1 MPKAKRSGHPKRPG
15 SNGPVVAVVRRNQGF
30 GDEAE
35 KALKVN
41 DAYNDSAADIM
52 IVSNDNVAFKIQSFY
67 LKAFRYER

>member
-1 MPKAKRSGHPKRPG
+1 MPKGKKSSQPKRPG

-41 DAYNDSAADIM
+41 DTYNDSAADVM
-52 IVSNDNVAFKIQSFY
+52 IVSNDDVAFMIQSFY